1 MPLIHD
7 VKVLWLRE
15 VRAALRERS
24 ILLNTI
30 IIPVVLYPVLLWAMF
45 TGIMFVRG
53 QTQGFVSR
61 VALTGLPAEH
71 AGFRDGLAKDDK
83 FKLVDPAPDPGT
95 ARQEI
100 AHGTLDAF
108 VEFSPVPNGPA
119 GNYAAKLLF
128 DESKDR
134 SAEAHRRLAE
144 TLDRYRADWLESR
157 TREHGVTKAAWQVF
171 TVTGRN
177 VASSRDMGQFL
188 LGLMLPLFFTIM
200 TAVGCFYPAVD
211 STAGERERGTWETTL
226 ATAASRPAIVL
237 AKYLYVT
244 SFGIVAAMLN
254 VTAMLLSIQPILKPL
269 LRNSG
274 EVMKFEMPLAAVP
287 VFLLGAVLLA
297 AFIAAGMMLF
307 AVFARTFK
315 EGQAMIT
322 PFYML
327 TILPVTFLQVPGI
340 EYTPGLAAI
349 PIVGVTLMA
358 RSALKGAFPPLS
370 IAATLLGSAA
380 AIGLV
385 MWLASIVMR
394 FEDVLIGS
402 YSGNALRFLKERL
415 GRRSAPS
422 EVSR

>member
-24 ILLNTI
+24 ILLNTVV
-30 IIPVVLYPVLLWAMF
+30 IPVVLYPVLLWAMF

-61 VALTGLPAEH
+61 VALSGLPAGH
-71 AGFRDGLAKDDK
+71 AGFRDGLAKDEK
-83 FKLVDPAPDPGT
+83 FKLVDPAPDAGR
-95 ARQEI
+95 AREQI
-100 AHGTLDAF
+100 SRGTLDAF
-108 VEFSPVPNGPA
+108 VEFSPVANGPA
-119 GNYAAKLLF
+119 GNYAARLLF

-144 TLDRYRADWLESR
+144 ALDRYRAEWLEDR
-157 TREHGVTKAAWQVF
+157 TREHGLTKSDWQVF
-171 TVTGRN
+171 TVTSRN
-177 VASSRDMGQFL
+177 MASSRDMGQFI
-188 LGLMLPLFFTIM
+188 LGLMLPVFFTIM

-211 STAGERERGTWETTL
+211 ATAGERERGTWETTL

-237 AKYLYVT
+237 AKYLYVV
-244 SFGIVAAMLN
+244 SFGVLAAMLN
-254 VTAMLLSIQPILKPL
+254 VVAMLLSFQPMLKPL
-269 LRNSG
+269 LARSG
-274 EVMKFEMPLAAVP
+274 EVLKFDMPLTAVP
-287 VFLLGAVLLA
+287 VFLLGALLLA
-297 AFIAAGMMLF
+297 GFIAAGMMLF

-315 EGQAMIT
+315 EGQAMVT

-349 PIVGVTLMA
+349 PMVGVTLMA
-358 RSALKGAFPPLS
+358 RSAMRGVFPPLS
-370 IAATLLGSAA
+370 IAATLAGSLA

-385 MWLASIVMR
+385 MWLASVVMR

-415 GRRSAPS
+415 GRRSAPT